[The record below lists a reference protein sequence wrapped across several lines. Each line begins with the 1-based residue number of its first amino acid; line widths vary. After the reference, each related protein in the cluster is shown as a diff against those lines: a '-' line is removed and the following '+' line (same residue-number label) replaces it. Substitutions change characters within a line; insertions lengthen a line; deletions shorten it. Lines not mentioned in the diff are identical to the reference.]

1 MTFFKGTAGLIDHPF
16 LTRLVGSRSRL
27 KTLETADCQQARLLL
42 GLSASPSVPFVPVIS
57 ATYSFAMPTKA
68 PQGSHKHWQ
77 RE

>member
-1 MTFFKGTAGLIDHPF
+1 MTSSKAQPDQSITRFNIARRKPISLENAGN
-16 LTRLVGSRSRL
+16 GG
-27 KTLETADCQQARLLL
+27 LLL

-57 ATYSFAMPTKA
+57 ATFAMPAKA